1 MQNVLITGT
10 GRPQALGFNLA
21 KRYLE
26 HGDRVY
32 ACVRKSTDAF
42 AELLSV
48 YPEAL
53 TVLVMDI
60 MDTPSV
66 RAASEAVAAH
76 VDRLD
81 TIINNAVTTAPDY
94 NASVMEANPDN
105 ISDSVNV
112 GAAGPLRVIQ
122 TFCPLLKKS
131 DMVLSSTF
139 PPKRAASAHAK
150 AEGKTNDSTIP
161 FRRRQRSH
169 YGLQPI

>member
-26 HGDRVY
+26 HGDRVF

-76 VDRLD
+76 VDCID
-81 TIINNAVTTAPDY
+81 TLI
-94 NASVMEANPDN
+94 
-105 ISDSVNV
+105 
-112 GAAGPLRVIQ
+112 
-122 TFCPLLKKS
+122 
-131 DMVLSSTF
+131 
-139 PPKRAASAHAK
+139 KRAESRIITLATRK
-150 AEGKTNDSTIP
+150 ATLNCPSRSRIVRFLRQQKLTQTDNDGRMYRLSGP
-161 FRRRQRSH
+161 
-169 YGLQPI
+169 